1 MQYHPDRNNNDPIA
15 TKKFQE
21 ISSAYDQIDTE
32 EKRKTYDF
40 GQSMG
45 FNGDAGPLPEDLLKM
60 FMGGGLMNL
69 FNGDNPNIR
78 VFTHHDFNSDGMPA
92 NAFPP
97 QFKQSLQKPQP
108 IIKKIKITINQ
119 AFTGGSIPLEIER
132 NILNNNITETE
143 IETIYIIIPPGVDD
157 KELIIMREKGHIINS
172 QRGDVKVFINIENNT
187 DFKRNGLDISIEKH
201 ITLKDSLCG
210 FTFELS
216 HIDGKTYKFNNAK
229 GSIIGNDYKKNIPKL
244 GFKRDGHCGNMI
256 ISFKV
261 DFPED
266 LTDEQISKLSE
277 IL

>member
-1 MQYHPDRNNNDPIA
+1 
-15 TKKFQE
+15 
-21 ISSAYDQIDTE
+21 
-32 EKRKTYDF
+32 
-40 GQSMG
+40 
-45 FNGDAGPLPEDLLKM
+45 
-60 FMGGGLMNL
+60 
-69 FNGDNPNIR
+69 
-78 VFTHHDFNSDGMPA
+78 
-92 NAFPP
+92 
-97 QFKQSLQKPQP
+97 
-108 IIKKIKITINQ
+108 
-119 AFTGGSIPLEIER
+119 
-132 NILNNNITETE
+132 
-143 IETIYIIIPPGVDD
+143 
-157 KELIIMREKGHIINS
+157 MREKGHIINS

-216 HIDGKTYKFNNAK
+216 HINGKTYKFNNAK